1 MHPLWQRCGNMN
13 CWPRFVG
20 AFIAECSIDWSRC
33 NSGCVTKIS
42 NRSTFTSLVCLRVDK
57 ISRESC
63 QKSIFS
69 RGKGNVTVFDRLSS
83 IIRSPFHR
91 KKGAE
96 FVETGRRCLPGIT
109 DLHTRDNGASHDGGG
124 EGDCWRKRRGSRVP
138 VFGLDPRFP

>member
-83 IIRSPFHR
+83 TSITFQPEKRSRICRNRPP
-91 KKGAE
+91 
-96 FVETGRRCLPGIT
+96 L
-109 DLHTRDNGASHDGGG
+109 LTRYNRFAYSGQWRQPWWRG